1 MAPDALRAPFCR
13 DWRGADAVGRK
24 SCKTVLLKKCKKFSS
39 FESPRAATCLRRPTR
54 RAARLQP
61 SRTASHT
68 HATHISRIIAHM
80 SRRCHVSVLKP
91 SRASHT
97 RHISHES
104 LPTCHVGVTSQFSS
118 LHASHTRHISHE
130 SLPTCHVGVTSQF
143 SHECAPRRHRFS
155 KLACTSMLWR
165 GQAHTTNRQSAL
177 KSLYGTF
184 GLVMTLTAMTLHH
197 IHKTR
202 ANACLQNLYAIRIC
216 LAAAEAFW
224 SSLLHM
230 WRRRLVAE

>member
-1 MAPDALRAPFCR
+1 LSHPGLQHVC
-13 DWRGADAVGRK
+13 GV
-24 SCKTVLLKKCKKFSS
+24 
-39 FESPRAATCLRRPTR
+39 R
-54 RAARLQP
+54 RAARRGFSLHARH
-61 SRTASHT
+61 RT
-68 HATHISRIIAHM
+68 
-80 SRRCHVSVLKP
+80 P
-91 SRASHT
+91 T

-230 WRRRLVAE
+230 WRRRLIHR

>member
-1 MAPDALRAPFCR
+1 VRSVGSLRCRAAPAGVRWPRGGGRRACRRASLNPDSRAPSRSHGRSAHGGRRRAQARICR
-13 DWRGADAVGRK
+13 LYIIFVPV
-24 SCKTVLLKKCKKFSS
+24 TPYFYFVLARCGV
-39 FESPRAATCLRRPTR
+39 R
-54 RAARLQP
+54 RAAR
-61 SRTASHT
+61 R
-68 HATHISRIIAHM
+68 
-80 SRRCHVSVLKP
+80 
-91 SRASHT
+91 
-97 RHISHES
+97 
-104 LPTCHVGVTSQFSS
+104 GFS
-118 LHASHTRHISHE
+118 LHARHRTPTRHISHE